1 MAATQHYMDANASVS
16 QSLQPAREMSV
27 ASFVRGFTR
36 LIAVALL
43 ASALGIWIAPGA
55 SNIAEVM
62 LMKLCASFFLGVTGL
77 HLLFAAR
84 TPRHT
89 V

>member
-1 MAATQHYMDANASVS
+1 MAATDNYMHVKGSSAQMV
-16 QSLQPAREMSV
+16 PPTREISV
-27 ASFVRGFTR
+27 ATLVRGFTR

-55 SNIAEVM
+55 SNIAEIM

-84 TPRHT
+84 TPHAPT
-89 V
+89 

>member
-16 QSLQPAREMSV
+16 QSGQPAREIPV

-36 LIAVALL
+36 LIGVALVV
-43 ASALGIWIAPGA
+43 SALGLWIAPGA

-84 TPRHT
+84 TRRHPS
-89 V
+89 

>member
-1 MAATQHYMDANASVS
+1 MAATQHYMETDASASHAPE
-16 QSLQPAREMSV
+16 PAREMSLG
-27 ASFVRGFTR
+27 SFVRGFTR
-36 LIAVALL
+36 LVGVALL
-43 ASALGIWIAPGA
+43 AAALGLWIAPGA

-84 TPRHT
+84 TLRD
-89 V
+89 